1 MIIFPYLLMG
11 PSLFTGII
19 TLGVIQQVSNS
30 FGEVNNSF
38 SYLIDRW
45 TDVTELRSIYRR
57 LTEFEV
63 ALHPEA
69 QA

>member
-1 MIIFPYLLMG
+1 MG
-11 PSLFTGII
+11 PSLFAGLI
-19 TLGVIQQVSNS
+19 TLGVIQKVSNA
-30 FGEVNNSF
+30 FAEVINSF

-57 LTEFEV
+57 LTEFEK

-69 QA
+69 VT